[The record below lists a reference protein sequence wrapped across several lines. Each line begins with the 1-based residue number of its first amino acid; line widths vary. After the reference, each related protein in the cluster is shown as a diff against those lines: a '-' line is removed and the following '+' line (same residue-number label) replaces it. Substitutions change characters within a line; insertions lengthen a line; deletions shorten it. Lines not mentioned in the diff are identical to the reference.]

1 MSKRIRV
8 FFLVVADILSINL
21 AILLSLLIKFDLNIP
36 RLYID
41 YFLIDSFVITSIQ
54 ICVFAIFGLYR
65 SLWEYAGIDEALQV
79 FYATVAAALLSCI
92 SSLFIGSRF
101 PYTIYIATWVLTLM
115 LLGGTRLSYRLLRR
129 ALAKWTNRNY
139 MAKRVMVIGA
149 GSAGSM
155 IIKEMK
161 NHPEL
166 NHLPVVAF
174 DDDTRKHG
182 TRINGVKVFG
192 GRKNIA
198 RLTTKYKVDEI
209 VLAIPSASKKDTV
222 ELLQLCKETRCKL
235 RKLPSLDELLSERI
249 TLNQLREV
257 SIEDLLGRNE
267 VELEIEK
274 ISGYLKDEV
283 VLVTGGGGSIGS
295 ELCRQIA
302 KFEPK
307 KLIIFDN
314 YENNAYDLQNE
325 LIYIYKEKLDMDVLI
340 GSCRDR
346 LRLKEVFER
355 YRPGVV
361 FHAAAHKHVP
371 LMEGSPS
378 EAIKNNVFGTL
389 NTARRADDYGA
400 KKFIL
405 VSTDKA
411 VNPTNIMG
419 ASKRLAEIIVQS
431 MNRIS
436 STKFSAVRFGN
447 VLGSNGSVI
456 PLFNKQ
462 IMQGGPVTV
471 THPDIVRYFMTI
483 PEAAKLVIQSG
494 ALAQGGE
501 VYVLDMGKPVKIVD
515 LARDLIKL
523 NGLEPDVD
531 IKIEYTGL
539 RPGEKLYEELLM
551 AEEGLV
557 RTAHEKIFIGKQA
570 DMSFQ
575 EVIESIKALE
585 NSMESDEMLRECMA
599 RLVPTYRYAV
609 SMEEPLL
616 DPVLDPLSYVAVTKR
631 ADDGAAADPSASG
644 E

>member
-1 MSKRIRV
+1 MSRSIRV
-8 FFLVVADILSINL
+8 FCLVIADILSINL
-21 AILLSLLIKFDLNIP
+21 ALLLSLLIKFDLKIP
-36 RLYID
+36 QLYID
-41 YFLIDSFVITSIQ
+41 YFPMGSLVITAIH
-54 ICVFAIFGLYR
+54 IFVFSVFGLYR
-65 SLWEYAGIDEALQV
+65 SLWEYASIDEALQV
-79 FYATVAAALLSCI
+79 FNATIAAAALSYVI
-92 SSLFIGSRF
+92 SLMFENLF
-101 PYTIYIATWVLTLM
+101 PYTIYIESWVLTC
-115 LLGGTRLSYRLLRR
+115 LLSGGIRLSYRLLRR
-129 ALAKWTNRNY
+129 YAKKWRSRNY
-139 MAKRVMVIGA
+139 LAKRVMIIGA

-166 NHLPVVAF
+166 NYLPVVAF
-174 DDDTRKHG
+174 DDDIRKHK

-192 GRKNIA
+192 GRKNIGS
-198 RLTTKYKVDEI
+198 LIVKYKVDEI
-209 VLAIPSASKKDTV
+209 ILAIPSATKKDTA
-222 ELLQLCKETRCKL
+222 ELLRLCKETRCKL
-235 RKLPSLDELLSERI
+235 RKLPSFYELLSERV

-267 VELEIEK
+267 VELAIEEIC
-274 ISGYLKDEV
+274 GYLKDEV

-302 KFEPK
+302 RFEPK
-307 KLIIFDN
+307 KLIIFDI

-325 LIYIYKEKLDMDVLI
+325 LLYAYKGKLDLDVLI

-346 LRLKEVFER
+346 IRLKEVFER

-389 NTARRADDYGA
+389 NTARRAVDYGT

-436 STKFSAVRFGN
+436 DTKFSAVRFGN

-471 THPDIVRYFMTI
+471 THPDIIRYFMTI

-494 ALAQGGE
+494 ALAKGGE
-501 VYVLDMGKPVKIVD
+501 VYVLDMGKPIRILD

-523 NGLEPDVD
+523 SGLEPDVD
-531 IKIEYTGL
+531 IKIEFTGL

-575 EVIESIKALE
+575 DVITSIKALE
-585 NSMESDEMLRECMA
+585 NSMESDETLKECMA
-599 RLVPTYRYAV
+599 RLVPTYKYASFREVLEFDMSSEIAV
-609 SMEEPLL
+609 SL
-616 DPVLDPLSYVAVTKR
+616 K
-631 ADDGAAADPSASG
+631 
-644 E
+644 